1 VGADIGAEVALGL
14 TAACEAVVAAR
25 VALVAARVAVRA
37 ARRALDAC
45 VVVTVAVVVSIS
57 VGAGP
62 LIASLVDGVGVGS
75 VVVAAGADSLGT
87 GCASWASAG
96 VEESAR
102 TAAIAVA
109 LARALRIVVVVIM
122 TNQLPI
128 STAGSRIIDI
138 SSFEADEL
146 FPCQEI
152 AIALRSR
159 FVWRTKISDR
169 QPFVHI

>member
-1 VGADIGAEVALGL
+1 
-14 TAACEAVVAAR
+14 
-25 VALVAARVAVRA
+25 
-37 ARRALDAC
+37 
-45 VVVTVAVVVSIS
+45 
-57 VGAGP
+57 
-62 LIASLVDGVGVGS
+62 
-75 VVVAAGADSLGT
+75 
-87 GCASWASAG
+87 
-96 VEESAR
+96 
-102 TAAIAVA
+102 VA

-146 FPCQEI
+146 FPLPR
-152 AIALRSR
+152 ARDSLRSR

>member
-1 VGADIGAEVALGL
+1 LE
-14 TAACEAVVAAR
+14 
-25 VALVAARVAVRA
+25 
-37 ARRALDAC
+37 AC
-45 VVVTVAVVVSIS
+45 VVVAVAAVVSIS
-57 VGAGP
+57 IGAGL
-62 LIASLVDGVGVGS
+62 LIASLVDGVRVGS
-75 VVVAAGADSLGT
+75 VVAAGADSLGT
-87 GCASWASAG
+87 GCVSWASAG

-152 AIALRSR
+152 AIPLRSR
-159 FVWRTKISDR
+159 FVWRTEISDR